1 MLTNS
6 AKLITHI
13 KNATVANLNYTF
25 VPYSEKNIIILQYF
39 LNYKLIKGFIIYKNK
54 NKILVF
60 PEFLSSGYVSNLKLH
75 SKPSLKKYT
84 KLSDLIKLSKETY
97 LGIISTSKGLKT
109 LNEAIF
115 EKTGGE
121 VLIVTKYI

>member
-13 KNATVANLNYTF
+13 KNATVANLTYTY

-39 LNYKLIKGFIIYKNK
+39 LNYKLIKGFIIYRSN

-60 PEFLSSGYVSNLKLH
+60 PEMLALTYVSNLKLY

-84 KLSDLIKLSKETY
+84 KLPELIKLSKETY

-109 LNEAIF
+109 LNEAILL
-115 EKTGGE
+115 KLGGE
-121 VLIVTKYI
+121 ILLLTKFI